1 MTKRIDGSLFSCTM
15 WGTVLTTS
23 PSRASSPA
31 VTPIPATRSSVITL
45 EPVAAQVIETPVQ
58 KAARLANVERLRV
71 LAMLE
76 IVRYHDHGDRL
87 ALVGGLGLPTFLLL
101 TNLFNCT
108 LTKKRGPG
116 KFMQD
121 KRERLV
127 VPWIFWSLFYAA
139 WLLQG
144 ALRKGEPLSGVLSW
158 QMILAGTSAHLW
170 FVPFAFASAALVSGA
185 QWLTRDLPDRITANV
200 ALVIGAAVLIGIGLM
215 PEHDYPAPVPQW
227 LLSTPSAFLGF
238 AMGRLVIAEGN
249 KFTLRAA
256 LPVAVGAGAIALY
269 CALGHPNFLMQR
281 YSTSILLVIATL
293 LWPGKPEAVS
303 KFISPLLFGIYLAH
317 HFIADRVLS
326 HTPVHGTP
334 WLFLVDFALTV
345 GFVRFLKLTPLKR
358 FV

>member
-1 MTKRIDGSLFSCTM
+1 MAELVHYWR
-15 WGTVLTTS
+15 TVLTTS

-31 VTPIPATRSSVITL
+31 VTPVPATQSSVITL
-45 EPVAAQVIETPVQ
+45 ERAPAQLLETPVQ

-116 KFMQD
+116 RFMQD

-127 VPWIFWSLFYAA
+127 VPWMFWSVFYAA

-144 ALRKGEPLSGVLSW
+144 AFRKGEPLGGVLSW
-158 QMILAGTSAHLW
+158 DMILAGTSAHLW
-170 FVPFAFASAALVSGA
+170 FVPFAFASAALVAGA

-200 ALVIGAAVLIGIGLM
+200 ALVLGAAVLIGIGLM
-215 PEHDYPAPVPQW
+215 PEHDYPAPIPQW

-238 AMGRLVIAEGN
+238 AMGRLVIAEGD
-249 KFTLRAA
+249 KFTWRAA
-256 LPVAVGAGAIALY
+256 LPVAIGAAALALY

-281 YSTSILLVIATL
+281 YSTSILLVVATL
-293 LWPGKPEAVS
+293 LWPGKADATS

-326 HTPVHGTP
+326 HTPIHGTP
-334 WLFLVDFALTV
+334 WLFLVDFVLTI
-345 GFVRFLKLTPLKR
+345 GFVRFLKQTPLKR